1 MVFPVSDPV
10 CGNNKWVHVNQF
22 NDSIQIHKKQRK
34 FKLCPLRYDW
44 KNWLPGLSVYA
55 GFFFFPR
62 LFILIFLLR
71 RPHSG
76 LTDRDTSMFSE
87 TGAGPLIS
95 KPTTGAGARHARSY
109 APRSCERKA
118 GTRQTGSGEPWR
130 ARLPPMRGAGAC
142 PGSWGRKAVT
152 TGRPEWRST
161 GAQGSTVEGR
171 LKRGRGAAGWRT
183 APEERSPWFPRSP
196 CPALPC
202 REVCSPRCRRSS
214 SPWSPPPGRP
224 WGCWWSPGRTD
235 AFWGWTASTCASA
248 QTWKIKTKKS

>member
-1 MVFPVSDPV
+1 MKKLIAWTLSLYRFFFLSLSLYFNISSQETTQWLDRQRH
-10 CGNNKWVHVNQF
+10 VHVFGN
-22 NDSIQIHKKQRK
+22 
-34 FKLCPLRYDW
+34 
-44 KNWLPGLSVYA
+44 GV
-55 GFFFFPR
+55 
-62 LFILIFLLR
+62 
-71 RPHSG
+71 
-76 LTDRDTSMFSE
+76 
-87 TGAGPLIS
+87 GPLIS
-95 KPTTGAGARHARSY
+95 KPTTGAEARHARSY

-161 GAQGSTVEGR
+161 GARGSTVEGR
-171 LKRGRGAAGWRT
+171 LKRERGAAGWRT

-214 SPWSPPPGRP
+214 SP
-224 WGCWWSPGRTD
+224 
-235 AFWGWTASTCASA
+235 
-248 QTWKIKTKKS
+248 